1 MAELESN
8 LARERPYRDAAGG
21 LRGDKLGLVS
31 TDEERL
37 WPPAAR
43 ILLVIGVGVGAGAA
57 GWFLVSS
64 LPGLLN
70 DLFGLVLD
78 LLLGAGN

>member
-8 LARERPYRDAAGG
+8 LTRERPYQDAAGG

-31 TDEERL
+31 TDEERK
-37 WPPAAR
+37 WPLGAR
-43 ILLVIGVGVGAGAA
+43 ILLVIVLSSAS
-57 GWFLVSS
+57 WLLVLS

-70 DLFGLVLD
+70 DLFGLLLD
-78 LLLGAGN
+78 LLLDAGK